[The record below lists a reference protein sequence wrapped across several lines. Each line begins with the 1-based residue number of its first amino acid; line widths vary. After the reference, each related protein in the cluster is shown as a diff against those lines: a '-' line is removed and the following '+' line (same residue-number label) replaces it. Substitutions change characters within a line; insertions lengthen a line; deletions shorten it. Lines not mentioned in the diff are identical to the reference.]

1 MSLLAVMLGQQQ
13 LRQHRPRLDPTATD
27 AELWR
32 VYRRSL
38 DPEQRREAALL
49 MTGRSAGD
57 LNRRRR
63 LLQGQGWGTAPLAA
77 VSLAL
82 AAETAERLGASQT
95 SLTLWRDVI
104 RRFPE
109 QASSA
114 WGRSRLGE
122 VEPLLQQEL
131 LTVQPR
137 HPAALATARALEAD
151 PLHGHRGALHLAR
164 WGVQWP
170 GSAARLRAA
179 CDANGTGAPDR
190 EQRQLLA
197 RGLAQLGDGTAGLA
211 CLQQQPPAAG
221 TALAIGRALLAGGR
235 EQRSEGEQL
244 LLDLTRR
251 FPMDSASDEAARL
264 LSEPLRPDPDLLDAL
279 PESLQKRS
287 AAVAAARV
295 RLAAGRGGAQVLTR
309 WPDDPAS
316 WQLQWDL
323 AREAL
328 LDGAW
333 GDARNWLTALPDG
346 AMPEPLEG
354 RRLFWHG
361 LAEQRLGNPDAANGI
376 WRRLIDGQRSGY
388 YRWRA
393 RVRLGEQ
400 TGLDLGEGSNST
412 SVSDVWT
419 PLNSADPMV
428 NRLWRLGLVD
438 QAWEQWRSSTDTVE
452 PLSRHEQLVEG
463 RLRLA
468 IGNTWTGLERLWRL
482 SLRWHSPNCSQ
493 RLLLQRQQLPRPFQ
507 EDFLAASEQH
517 DVAHDLL
524 LAISKQES
532 RFSPGVS
539 SVAGARGVMQ
549 LMPATAEEL
558 AGRNLSD
565 ADLADPS
572 LNIRLGAQYLR
583 QLMERW
589 QGDPMLVVASYNAGP
604 GAVSDWQPQT
614 LAQDPE
620 LWVER
625 IPYPETRYYTKKV
638 LDNLLGYLER
648 DRRFCEERA
657 GRIGQG
663 TTEPDPREQN
673 SREADDGEQGRRN
686 DADPDQIQP
695 REQNG

>member
-1 MSLLAVMLGQQQ
+1 MSLLAVVLGQQQ
-13 LRQHRPRLDPTATD
+13 LRQHRSRLDPTATD

-32 VYRRSL
+32 SYRRSL

-57 LNRRRR
+57 VNRRHR
-63 LLQGQGWGTAPLAA
+63 LLQGQGWGSAPLAA
-77 VSLAL
+77 VSLAM
-82 AAETAERLGASQT
+82 AAETAEQLGATQQSVQ
-95 SLTLWRDVI
+95 LWRDLI
-104 RRFPE
+104 RRFPD
-109 QASSA
+109 QAASA

-122 VEPLLQQEL
+122 SEPSLQQEL

-137 HPAALATARALEAD
+137 HPAALATAAALEPD
-151 PLHGHRGALHLAR
+151 PVHGHRGALHLAR

-170 GSAARLRAA
+170 GSAERLRAA
-179 CDANGTGAPDR
+179 CDANGTGAPDQN
-190 EQRQLLA
+190 QRQLLA
-197 RGLAQLGDGTAGLA
+197 LGLAELGDGTAGLA
-211 CLQQQPPAAG
+211 CLKQQQPAPK

-235 EQRSEGEQL
+235 DQRSEGEQL
-244 LLDLTRR
+244 LLELTQR
-251 FPMDSASDEAARL
+251 FPMDASSDEAARL
-264 LSEPLRPDPDLLDAL
+264 LSEPLRPDPGLLDAL
-279 PESLQKRS
+279 PPSLQERS

-295 RLAAGRGGAQVLTR
+295 RLAGGRGGAAVLTR

-328 LDGAW
+328 LDDAW
-333 GDARNWLTALPDG
+333 ADARHWLTALPDG

-361 LAEQRLGNPDAANGI
+361 RAEQQLGNRDAATGI

-393 RVRLGEQ
+393 RVRLDEQ
-400 TGLDLGEGSNST
+400 NELDLGKSSS
-412 SVSDVWT
+412 SVPENWA

-438 QAWEQWRSSTDTVE
+438 QAWEYWRTTTDTSK
-452 PLSRHEQLVEG
+452 PLTKQEQLVEG

-468 IGNTWTGLERLWRL
+468 IGNTWNGLDRLWRL
-482 SLRWHSPNCSQ
+482 SLRWHAPTCSQ
-493 RLLLQRQQLPRPFQ
+493 RLLLQRQQLPQPFQ
-507 EDFLAASEQH
+507 QEFLAASETH
-517 DVAHDLL
+517 GVAHDLL

-532 RFSPGVS
+532 RFSPGVQ
-539 SVAGARGVMQ
+539 SVAGARGMMQ

-558 AGRNLSD
+558 AGRSLSD
-565 ADLADPS
+565 AELNDPS
-572 LNIRLGAQYLR
+572 LNIRFGAQYLR

-589 QGDPMLVVASYNAGP
+589 QGDPMLVIASYNAGP

-614 LAQDPE
+614 LALDPE

-648 DRRFCEERA
+648 DRRFCEEGA

-663 TTEPDPREQN
+663 PTESD
-673 SREADDGEQGRRN
+673 S
-686 DADPDQIQP
+686 
-695 REQNG
+695 

>member
-1 MSLLAVMLGQQQ
+1 MSARSHLGSALLIGTAAVSLLALVLGQQQ
-13 LRQHRPRLDPTATD
+13 LRQHRSRLDPTATD

-32 VYRRSL
+32 SYRRSL

-57 LNRRRR
+57 VNRRHR
-63 LLQGQGWGTAPLAA
+63 LLQGQGWGSAPLAA
-77 VSLAL
+77 VSLAM
-82 AAETAERLGASQT
+82 AAETAEQLGATQQSAQ
-95 SLTLWRDVI
+95 LWRDLI
-104 RRFPE
+104 KRFPD
-109 QASSA
+109 QPASA

-122 VEPLLQQEL
+122 SEPSLQQKL

-137 HPAALATARALEAD
+137 HPAALATAAALEPD
-151 PLHGHRGALHLAR
+151 PVHGHRGALHLAR

-170 GSAARLRAA
+170 GSAERLRAA
-179 CDANGTGAPDR
+179 CDANGTGAPDQH
-190 EQRQLLA
+190 QRQLLA
-197 RGLAQLGDGTAGLA
+197 LGLAELGDGTAGLA
-211 CLQQQPPAAG
+211 CLKQQQPAPK

-235 EQRSEGEQL
+235 DQRSEGEQL
-244 LLDLTRR
+244 LLELTQR
-251 FPMDSASDEAARL
+251 FPMDASSDEAARL

-279 PESLQKRS
+279 PPSLQERS

-295 RLAAGRGGAQVLTR
+295 RLAAGRGGAAVLTR

-328 LDGAW
+328 LGGAW
-333 GDARNWLTALPDG
+333 ADARRWLTALPDG

-361 LAEQRLGNPDAANGI
+361 RAEQQLGNRDAATGI

-393 RVRLGEQ
+393 RVRLDEQ
-400 TGLDLGEGSNST
+400 NELDLGKSSS
-412 SVSDVWT
+412 SVREEWA

-438 QAWEQWRSSTDTVE
+438 QAWEYWRTTTDTSK
-452 PLSRHEQLVEG
+452 PLTKQEQLVEG

-468 IGNTWTGLERLWRL
+468 IGNTWNGLERLWRL
-482 SLRWHSPNCSQ
+482 SLRWHAPTCSQ

-507 EDFLAASEQH
+507 QEFLAASETH
-517 DVAHDLL
+517 GVAHDLL

-532 RFSPGVS
+532 RFSPGVQ
-539 SVAGARGVMQ
+539 SVAGARGMMQ

-558 AGRNLSD
+558 AGRSLSD
-565 ADLADPS
+565 AELNDPS
-572 LNIRLGAQYLR
+572 LNIRFGAQYLR

-589 QGDPMLVVASYNAGP
+589 QGDPMLVIASYNAGP

-614 LAQDPE
+614 LALDPE

-648 DRRFCEERA
+648 DRRFCEEGA

-663 TTEPDPREQN
+663 RTESD
-673 SREADDGEQGRRN
+673 S
-686 DADPDQIQP
+686 
-695 REQNG
+695 

>member
-1 MSLLAVMLGQQQ
+1 MSLLAVVLGQQQ
-13 LRQHRPRLDPTATD
+13 LLQHRSRLDPTATD

-32 VYRRSL
+32 FYRRSL

-57 LNRRRR
+57 VNRRHR
-63 LLQGQGWGTAPLAA
+63 LLQGQGWGSAPLAA
-77 VSLAL
+77 VSLAM
-82 AAETAERLGASQT
+82 AAETAEQLGATQQSVQ
-95 SLTLWRDVI
+95 LWRDLI
-104 RRFPE
+104 RRFPD
-109 QASSA
+109 QAASA

-122 VEPLLQQEL
+122 SEPSLQQKL

-137 HPAALATARALEAD
+137 HPAALATAAALEPD
-151 PLHGHRGALHLAR
+151 PVHGHRGALHLAR

-170 GSAARLRAA
+170 GSAERLRAA
-179 CDANGTGAPDR
+179 CDANDTGAPDQN
-190 EQRQLLA
+190 QRQLLA
-197 RGLAQLGDGTAGLA
+197 LGLAELGDGTAGLA
-211 CLQQQPPAAG
+211 CLKQQQPAPK

-235 EQRSEGEQL
+235 DQRSEGEQL
-244 LLDLTRR
+244 LLELTQR
-251 FPMDSASDEAARL
+251 FPMDASSDEAARL
-264 LSEPLRPDPDLLDAL
+264 LSEPLRPDPGLLDAL
-279 PESLQKRS
+279 PPSLQERS

-295 RLAAGRGGAQVLTR
+295 RLAGGRGGAAVLTR

-328 LDGAW
+328 LDDAW
-333 GDARNWLTALPDG
+333 ADARHWLTALPDG

-361 LAEQRLGNPDAANGI
+361 RAEQQLGNRDAATGI

-393 RVRLGEQ
+393 RVRLDEQ
-400 TGLDLGEGSNST
+400 NELDLGKSSS
-412 SVSDVWT
+412 SVPEDWA

-438 QAWEQWRSSTDTVE
+438 QAWEYWRTTTDTSK
-452 PLSRHEQLVEG
+452 PLTKQEQLVEG

-468 IGNTWTGLERLWRL
+468 IGNTWNGLDRLWRL
-482 SLRWHSPNCSQ
+482 SLRWHAPTCSQ
-493 RLLLQRQQLPRPFQ
+493 RLLLQRQQLPQPFQ
-507 EDFLAASEQH
+507 QEFLAASETH
-517 DVAHDLL
+517 GVAHDLL

-532 RFSPGVS
+532 RFSPGVQ
-539 SVAGARGVMQ
+539 SVAGARGMMQ

-558 AGRNLSD
+558 AGRSLSD
-565 ADLADPS
+565 AELNDPS
-572 LNIRLGAQYLR
+572 LNIRFGAQYLR

-589 QGDPMLVVASYNAGP
+589 QGDPMLVIASYNAGP

-614 LAQDPE
+614 LALDPE

-648 DRRFCEERA
+648 DRRFCEEGA
-657 GRIGQG
+657 SRIGQG
-663 TTEPDPREQN
+663 PTESD
-673 SREADDGEQGRRN
+673 S
-686 DADPDQIQP
+686 
-695 REQNG
+695 

>member
-1 MSLLAVMLGQQQ
+1 MSLLAVVLGQQQ
-13 LRQHRPRLDPTATD
+13 LLQHRSRLDPTATD

-32 VYRRSL
+32 FYRRSL

-57 LNRRRR
+57 VNRRHR
-63 LLQGQGWGTAPLAA
+63 LLQGQGWGSAPLAA
-77 VSLAL
+77 VSLAM
-82 AAETAERLGASQT
+82 AAETAEQLGATQQSVQ
-95 SLTLWRDVI
+95 LWRDLI
-104 RRFPE
+104 RRFPD
-109 QASSA
+109 QAASA

-122 VEPLLQQEL
+122 SEPSLQQKL

-137 HPAALATARALEAD
+137 HPAALATAAALEPD
-151 PLHGHRGALHLAR
+151 PVHGHRGALHLAR

-170 GSAARLRAA
+170 GSAERLRAA
-179 CDANGTGAPDR
+179 CDANDTGAPDQN
-190 EQRQLLA
+190 QRQLLA
-197 RGLAQLGDGTAGLA
+197 LGLAELGDGTAGLA
-211 CLQQQPPAAG
+211 CLKQQQPAPK

-235 EQRSEGEQL
+235 DQRSEGEQL
-244 LLDLTRR
+244 LLELTQR
-251 FPMDSASDEAARL
+251 FPMNASSDEAARL
-264 LSEPLRPDPDLLDAL
+264 LSEPLRPDPGLLDAL
-279 PESLQKRS
+279 PPSLQERS

-295 RLAAGRGGAQVLTR
+295 RLAGGRGGAAVLTR

-328 LDGAW
+328 LDDAW
-333 GDARNWLTALPDG
+333 ADARHWLTALPDG

-361 LAEQRLGNPDAANGI
+361 RAEQQLGNRDAATGI

-393 RVRLGEQ
+393 RVRLDEQ
-400 TGLDLGEGSNST
+400 NELDLGKSSS
-412 SVSDVWT
+412 SVPEDWA

-438 QAWEQWRSSTDTVE
+438 QAWEYWRTTTDTSK
-452 PLSRHEQLVEG
+452 PLTKQEQLVEG

-468 IGNTWTGLERLWRL
+468 IGNTWNGLDRLWRL
-482 SLRWHSPNCSQ
+482 SLRWHAPTCSQ
-493 RLLLQRQQLPRPFQ
+493 RLLLQRQQLPQPFQ
-507 EDFLAASEQH
+507 QEFLAASETH
-517 DVAHDLL
+517 GVAHDLL

-532 RFSPGVS
+532 RFSPGVQ
-539 SVAGARGVMQ
+539 SVAGARGMMQ

-558 AGRNLSD
+558 AGRSLSD
-565 ADLADPS
+565 AELNDPS
-572 LNIRLGAQYLR
+572 MNIRFGAQYLR

-589 QGDPMLVVASYNAGP
+589 QGDPMLVIASYNAGP

-614 LAQDPE
+614 LALDPE

-648 DRRFCEERA
+648 DRRFCEEGA
-657 GRIGQG
+657 SRIGQG
-663 TTEPDPREQN
+663 PTESD
-673 SREADDGEQGRRN
+673 S
-686 DADPDQIQP
+686 
-695 REQNG
+695 

>member
-1 MSLLAVMLGQQQ
+1 MSLLAVVLGQQQ
-13 LRQHRPRLDPTATD
+13 LHQHRSRLDPTATD

-32 VYRRSL
+32 SYRRSL

-57 LNRRRR
+57 VNRRHR
-63 LLQGQGWGTAPLAA
+63 LLQGQGWGSAPLAA
-77 VSLAL
+77 VSLAM
-82 AAETAERLGASQT
+82 AAETAEQLGATQQSVQ
-95 SLTLWRDVI
+95 LWRDLI
-104 RRFPE
+104 RRFPD
-109 QASSA
+109 QAASA

-122 VEPLLQQEL
+122 SEPSLQQKL

-137 HPAALATARALEAD
+137 HPAALATAAALEPD
-151 PLHGHRGALHLAR
+151 PVNGHRGALHLAR

-170 GSAARLRAA
+170 GSAERLRAA
-179 CDANGTGAPDR
+179 CDANDTGAPDQN
-190 EQRQLLA
+190 QRQLLA
-197 RGLAQLGDGTAGLA
+197 LGLAELGDGTAGLA
-211 CLQQQPPAAG
+211 CLKQQQPAPK

-235 EQRSEGEQL
+235 DQRSEGEQL
-244 LLDLTRR
+244 LLELTQR
-251 FPMDSASDEAARL
+251 FPMDASSDEAARL
-264 LSEPLRPDPDLLDAL
+264 LSEPLRPDPGLLDAL
-279 PESLQKRS
+279 PPSLQERS

-295 RLAAGRGGAQVLTR
+295 RLAGGRGGAAVLTR

-328 LDGAW
+328 LDDAW
-333 GDARNWLTALPDG
+333 ADARHWLTALPDG

-361 LAEQRLGNPDAANGI
+361 RAEQQLGNRDAATGI

-393 RVRLGEQ
+393 RVRLDEQ
-400 TGLDLGEGSNST
+400 NELDLGKSSS
-412 SVSDVWT
+412 SVPEDWA

-438 QAWEQWRSSTDTVE
+438 QAWEYWRTTTDTSK
-452 PLSRHEQLVEG
+452 PLTKQEQLVEG

-468 IGNTWTGLERLWRL
+468 IGNTWNGLDRLWRL
-482 SLRWHSPNCSQ
+482 SLRWHAPTCSQ
-493 RLLLQRQQLPRPFQ
+493 RLLLQRQQLPQPFQ
-507 EDFLAASEQH
+507 EEFLAASKTH
-517 DVAHDLL
+517 GVAHDLL
-524 LAISKQES
+524 MAISKQES
-532 RFSPGVS
+532 RFSPGVQ
-539 SVAGARGVMQ
+539 SVAGARGMMQ

-558 AGRNLSD
+558 AGRSLSD
-565 ADLADPS
+565 AELNDPS
-572 LNIRLGAQYLR
+572 LNIRFGAQYLR

-589 QGDPMLVVASYNAGP
+589 QGDPMLVIASYNAGP

-614 LAQDPE
+614 LALDPE

-648 DRRFCEERA
+648 DRRFCEEGA
-657 GRIGQG
+657 SRIGQG
-663 TTEPDPREQN
+663 PTESD
-673 SREADDGEQGRRN
+673 S
-686 DADPDQIQP
+686 
-695 REQNG
+695 

>member
-1 MSLLAVMLGQQQ
+1 MSLLAVVLGQQQ
-13 LRQHRPRLDPTATD
+13 LLQHRSRLDPTATD

-32 VYRRSL
+32 FYRRSL

-57 LNRRRR
+57 VNRRHR
-63 LLQGQGWGTAPLAA
+63 LLQGQGWGSAPLAA
-77 VSLAL
+77 VSLAM
-82 AAETAERLGASQT
+82 AAETAEQLGATQQSVQ
-95 SLTLWRDVI
+95 LWRDLI
-104 RRFPE
+104 RRFPD
-109 QASSA
+109 QAASA

-122 VEPLLQQEL
+122 SEPSLQQKL

-137 HPAALATARALEAD
+137 HPAALATAAALEPD
-151 PLHGHRGALHLAR
+151 PVHGHRGALHLAR

-170 GSAARLRAA
+170 GSAERLRAA
-179 CDANGTGAPDR
+179 CDANDTGAPDQN
-190 EQRQLLA
+190 QRQLLA
-197 RGLAQLGDGTAGLA
+197 LGLAELGDGTAGLA
-211 CLQQQPPAAG
+211 CLKQQQPAPK

-235 EQRSEGEQL
+235 DQRSEGEQL
-244 LLDLTRR
+244 LLELTQR
-251 FPMDSASDEAARL
+251 FPMDASSDEAARL
-264 LSEPLRPDPDLLDAL
+264 LSEPLRPDPGLLDAL
-279 PESLQKRS
+279 PPSLQERS

-295 RLAAGRGGAQVLTR
+295 RLAGGRGGAAVLTR

-328 LDGAW
+328 LDDAW
-333 GDARNWLTALPDG
+333 ADARHWLTALPDG

-361 LAEQRLGNPDAANGI
+361 RAEQQLGNRDAATGI

-393 RVRLGEQ
+393 RVRLDEQ
-400 TGLDLGEGSNST
+400 NELDLGKSSS
-412 SVSDVWT
+412 SVPEDWA

-438 QAWEQWRSSTDTVE
+438 QAWEYWRTTTDTSK
-452 PLSRHEQLVEG
+452 PLTKQEQLVEG

-468 IGNTWTGLERLWRL
+468 IGNTWNGLDRLWRL
-482 SLRWHSPNCSQ
+482 SLRWHAPTCSQ
-493 RLLLQRQQLPRPFQ
+493 RLLLQRQQLPQPFQ
-507 EDFLAASEQH
+507 QEFLAASETH
-517 DVAHDLL
+517 GVAHDLL

-532 RFSPGVS
+532 RFSPGVQ
-539 SVAGARGVMQ
+539 SVAGARGMMQ

-558 AGRNLSD
+558 AGRSLSD
-565 ADLADPS
+565 AELNDPS
-572 LNIRLGAQYLR
+572 MNIRFGAQYLR

-589 QGDPMLVVASYNAGP
+589 QGDPMLVIASYNAGP

-614 LAQDPE
+614 LALDPE

-648 DRRFCEERA
+648 DRRFCEEGA
-657 GRIGQG
+657 SRIGQG
-663 TTEPDPREQN
+663 PTESD
-673 SREADDGEQGRRN
+673 S
-686 DADPDQIQP
+686 
-695 REQNG
+695 

>member
-1 MSLLAVMLGQQQ
+1 MSLLAVVLGQQQ
-13 LRQHRPRLDPTATD
+13 LLQHRSRLDPTATD

-32 VYRRSL
+32 FYRRSL

-57 LNRRRR
+57 VNRRHR
-63 LLQGQGWGTAPLAA
+63 LLQGQGWGSAPLAA
-77 VSLAL
+77 VSLAM
-82 AAETAERLGASQT
+82 AAETAEQLGATQQSVQ
-95 SLTLWRDVI
+95 LWRDLI
-104 RRFPE
+104 RRFPD
-109 QASSA
+109 QAASA

-122 VEPLLQQEL
+122 SEPSLQQKL

-137 HPAALATARALEAD
+137 HPAALATAAALEPD
-151 PLHGHRGALHLAR
+151 PVHGHRGALHLAR

-170 GSAARLRAA
+170 GSAERLRAA
-179 CDANGTGAPDR
+179 CDANGTGAPDQN
-190 EQRQLLA
+190 QRQLLA
-197 RGLAQLGDGTAGLA
+197 LGLAELGDGTAGLA
-211 CLQQQPPAAG
+211 CLKQQQPAPK

-235 EQRSEGEQL
+235 DQRSEGEQL
-244 LLDLTRR
+244 LLELTQR
-251 FPMDSASDEAARL
+251 FPMDASSDEAARL
-264 LSEPLRPDPDLLDAL
+264 LSEPLRPDPGLLDAL
-279 PESLQKRS
+279 PPSLQERS

-295 RLAAGRGGAQVLTR
+295 RLAGGRGGAAVLTR

-328 LDGAW
+328 LDDAW
-333 GDARNWLTALPDG
+333 ADARHWLTALPDG

-361 LAEQRLGNPDAANGI
+361 RAEQQLGNRDAATGI

-393 RVRLGEQ
+393 RVRLDEQ
-400 TGLDLGEGSNST
+400 NELDLGKSSS
-412 SVSDVWT
+412 SVPEDWA

-438 QAWEQWRSSTDTVE
+438 QAWEYWRTTTDTSK
-452 PLSRHEQLVEG
+452 PLTKQEQLVEG

-468 IGNTWTGLERLWRL
+468 IGNTWNGLDRLWRL
-482 SLRWHSPNCSQ
+482 SLRWHAPTCSQ
-493 RLLLQRQQLPRPFQ
+493 RLLLQRQQLPQPFQ
-507 EDFLAASEQH
+507 QEFLAASETH
-517 DVAHDLL
+517 GVAHDLL

-532 RFSPGVS
+532 RFSPGVQ
-539 SVAGARGVMQ
+539 SVAGARGMMQ

-558 AGRNLSD
+558 AGRSLSD
-565 ADLADPS
+565 AELNDPS
-572 LNIRLGAQYLR
+572 MNIRFGAQYLR

-589 QGDPMLVVASYNAGP
+589 QGDPMLVIASYNAGP

-614 LAQDPE
+614 LALDPE

-648 DRRFCEERA
+648 DRRFCEEGA
-657 GRIGQG
+657 SRIGQG
-663 TTEPDPREQN
+663 PTESD
-673 SREADDGEQGRRN
+673 S
-686 DADPDQIQP
+686 
-695 REQNG
+695 

>member
-1 MSLLAVMLGQQQ
+1 MSARSLLGSALLIGTAASSLLALALGQQQ
-13 LRQHRPRLDPTATD
+13 LRQHRYRLNPTATD

-32 VYRRSL
+32 FYRRSL

-49 MTGRSAGD
+49 MTSRSAGD
-57 LNRRRR
+57 VNRRHR
-63 LLQGQGWGTAPLAA
+63 LLQGQGWGAAPLAA
-77 VSLAL
+77 VSLAM
-82 AAETAERLGASQT
+82 AAETAEQRGASQQ
-95 SLTLWRDVI
+95 SVRLWRALI

-109 QASSA
+109 QAASA

-122 VEPLLQQEL
+122 SEPSLHQEL
-131 LTVQPR
+131 LTIQPR
-137 HPAALATARALEAD
+137 HPAALATAQVLEPD
-151 PLHGHRGALHLAR
+151 PVHGHRGALHLAR

-170 GSAARLRAA
+170 GGAARLRAA
-179 CDANGTGAPDR
+179 CDANGTGAPDQK
-190 EQRQLLA
+190 QRQLLA
-197 RGLAQLGDGTAGLA
+197 LGLAQLGDGSAGLA
-211 CLQQQPPAAG
+211 CLRQQQPAPR

-244 LLDLTRR
+244 LLDLTQR
-251 FPMDSASDEAARL
+251 FPMDASSDEAARL
-264 LSEPLRPDPDLLDAL
+264 LSEPLLPDPGLLDGL
-279 PESLQKRS
+279 PPSLQERS

-295 RLAAGRGGAQVLTR
+295 RLAAGRGGAEALTR

-333 GDARNWLTALPDG
+333 DDARSWLTALPDG
-346 AMPEPLEG
+346 TMPEPLEG

-361 LAEQRLGNPDAANGI
+361 LAEQRLGNPDAAAGI
-376 WRRLIDGQRSGY
+376 WRQLIDGQRSGY

-400 TGLDLGEGSNST
+400 TGLDLSEGSSST
-412 SVSDVWT
+412 SVPDRWT

-438 QAWEQWRSSTDTVE
+438 QAWEQWRSTTDTSG
-452 PLSRHEQLVEG
+452 PLTKQEQLVEG

-468 IGNTWTGLERLWRL
+468 IGNTWNGLDRLWRL
-482 SLRWHSPNCSQ
+482 SLRWHSPTCSQ
-493 RLLLQRQQLPRPFQ
+493 RRLLQRQQLPQPFQ
-507 EDFLAASEQH
+507 QEFLAAAETH
-517 DVAHDLL
+517 GVAQDLL

-532 RFSPGVS
+532 RFSPGVQ
-539 SVAGARGVMQ
+539 SVAGARGMMQ

-558 AGRNLSD
+558 AGRSLD
-565 ADLADPS
+565 DVELDEPS

-589 QGDPMLVVASYNAGP
+589 QGDPMLVIASYNAGP
-604 GAVSDWQPQT
+604 GAVSDWQPQDLT
-614 LAQDPE
+614 LDPE

-648 DRRFCEERA
+648 DRRFCEEGA

-663 TTEPDPREQN
+663 PT
-673 SREADDGEQGRRN
+673 
-686 DADPDQIQP
+686 DPDS
-695 REQNG
+695 

>member
-1 MSLLAVMLGQQQ
+1 MSLLAVVLGQQQ
-13 LRQHRPRLDPTATD
+13 LRQHRSRLDPTATD

-32 VYRRSL
+32 SYRRSL

-57 LNRRRR
+57 VNRRHR
-63 LLQGQGWGTAPLAA
+63 LLQGQGWGSAPLAA
-77 VSLAL
+77 VSLAM
-82 AAETAERLGASQT
+82 AAETAEQLGATQQSVQ
-95 SLTLWRDVI
+95 LWRDLI
-104 RRFPE
+104 RRFPD
-109 QASSA
+109 QAASA

-122 VEPLLQQEL
+122 SEPSLQQEL

-137 HPAALATARALEAD
+137 HPAALATAAALEPD
-151 PLHGHRGALHLAR
+151 PVHGHRGALHLAR

-170 GSAARLRAA
+170 GSAERLRAA
-179 CDANGTGAPDR
+179 CDANGTGAPDQN
-190 EQRQLLA
+190 QRQLLA
-197 RGLAQLGDGTAGLA
+197 LGLAELGDGTAGLA
-211 CLQQQPPAAG
+211 CLKQQQPAPK

-235 EQRSEGEQL
+235 DQRSEGEQL
-244 LLDLTRR
+244 LLELTQR
-251 FPMDSASDEAARL
+251 FPMNASSDEAARL
-264 LSEPLRPDPDLLDAL
+264 LSEPLRPDPGLLNAL
-279 PESLQKRS
+279 PPSLQERS

-295 RLAAGRGGAQVLTR
+295 RLAGGRGGAAVLTR

-328 LDGAW
+328 LDDAW
-333 GDARNWLTALPDG
+333 ADARHWLTALPDG

-361 LAEQRLGNPDAANGI
+361 RAEQQLGNRDAATGI

-393 RVRLGEQ
+393 RVRLDEQ
-400 TGLDLGEGSNST
+400 NELDLGKSSS
-412 SVSDVWT
+412 SVPEDWA

-438 QAWEQWRSSTDTVE
+438 QAWEYWRTTTDTSK
-452 PLSRHEQLVEG
+452 PLTKQEQLVEG

-468 IGNTWTGLERLWRL
+468 IGNTWNGLDRLWRL
-482 SLRWHSPNCSQ
+482 SLRWHAPTCSQ
-493 RLLLQRQQLPRPFQ
+493 RLLLQRQQLPQPFQ
-507 EDFLAASEQH
+507 QEFLAASETH
-517 DVAHDLL
+517 GVAHDLL

-532 RFSPGVS
+532 RFSPGVQ
-539 SVAGARGVMQ
+539 SVAGARGMMQ

-558 AGRNLSD
+558 AGRSLSD
-565 ADLADPS
+565 VELNDPS
-572 LNIRLGAQYLR
+572 LNIRFGAQYLR

-589 QGDPMLVVASYNAGP
+589 QGDPMLVIASYNAGP

-614 LAQDPE
+614 LELDPE

-648 DRRFCEERA
+648 DRRFCEEGA

-663 TTEPDPREQN
+663 PTESD
-673 SREADDGEQGRRN
+673 S
-686 DADPDQIQP
+686 
-695 REQNG
+695 

>member
-1 MSLLAVMLGQQQ
+1 MSLLAVVLGQQQ
-13 LRQHRPRLDPTATD
+13 LRQHRSRLDPTATD

-32 VYRRSL
+32 FYRRSL

-57 LNRRRR
+57 VNRRHR
-63 LLQGQGWGTAPLAA
+63 LLQGQGWGSAPLAA
-77 VSLAL
+77 VSLAM
-82 AAETAERLGASQT
+82 AAETAEQLGATQQSVQ
-95 SLTLWRDVI
+95 LWRDLI
-104 RRFPE
+104 RRFPD
-109 QASSA
+109 QAASA

-122 VEPLLQQEL
+122 SEPSLQQEL

-137 HPAALATARALEAD
+137 HPAALATAAALEPD
-151 PLHGHRGALHLAR
+151 PVHGHRGALHLAR

-170 GSAARLRAA
+170 GSAERLRAA
-179 CDANGTGAPDR
+179 CDANGTGAPDQN
-190 EQRQLLA
+190 QRQLLA
-197 RGLAQLGDGTAGLA
+197 LGLAKLGDGTAGLA
-211 CLQQQPPAAG
+211 CLKQQQPAPK

-235 EQRSEGEQL
+235 DQRSEGEQL
-244 LLDLTRR
+244 LLELTQR
-251 FPMDSASDEAARL
+251 FPMDASSDEAARL
-264 LSEPLRPDPDLLDAL
+264 LSEPLRPDPGLLDAL
-279 PESLQKRS
+279 PPSLQERS

-295 RLAAGRGGAQVLTR
+295 RLAGGRGGAAVLTR

-328 LDGAW
+328 LDDAW
-333 GDARNWLTALPDG
+333 ADARHWLTALPDG

-361 LAEQRLGNPDAANGI
+361 RAEQQLGNRDAATGI

-393 RVRLGEQ
+393 RVRLDEQ
-400 TGLDLGEGSNST
+400 NELDLGKSSS
-412 SVSDVWT
+412 SVPEDWA

-438 QAWEQWRSSTDTVE
+438 QAWEYWRTTTDTSK
-452 PLSRHEQLVEG
+452 PLTKQEQLVEG

-468 IGNTWTGLERLWRL
+468 IGNTWNGLDRLWRL
-482 SLRWHSPNCSQ
+482 SLRWHAPTCSQ
-493 RLLLQRQQLPRPFQ
+493 RLLLQRQQLPQPFQ
-507 EDFLAASEQH
+507 QEFLAASETH
-517 DVAHDLL
+517 GVAHDLL

-532 RFSPGVS
+532 RFSPGVQ
-539 SVAGARGVMQ
+539 SVAGARGMMQ

-558 AGRNLSD
+558 AGRSLSD
-565 ADLADPS
+565 AELNDPS
-572 LNIRLGAQYLR
+572 LNIRFGAQYLR

-589 QGDPMLVVASYNAGP
+589 QGDPMLVIASYNAGP

-614 LAQDPE
+614 LALDPE

-648 DRRFCEERA
+648 DRRFCEEGA
-657 GRIGQG
+657 SRIGQG
-663 TTEPDPREQN
+663 PTESD
-673 SREADDGEQGRRN
+673 S
-686 DADPDQIQP
+686 
-695 REQNG
+695 

>member
-1 MSLLAVMLGQQQ
+1 MSLLAVVLGQQQ

-32 VYRRSL
+32 FYRRSL

-57 LNRRRR
+57 VNRRQR
-63 LLQGQGWGTAPLAA
+63 LLQGQGWGSAPLAA
-77 VSLAL
+77 VSLAM
-82 AAETAERLGASQT
+82 AAETAEQLGATQQSVQ
-95 SLTLWRDVI
+95 LWRDLI
-104 RRFPE
+104 RRFPD
-109 QASSA
+109 QAASA

-122 VEPLLQQEL
+122 SEPSLQQKL

-137 HPAALATARALEAD
+137 HPAALATAAALEPD
-151 PLHGHRGALHLAR
+151 PVHGHRGALHLAR

-170 GSAARLRAA
+170 GSAERLRAA
-179 CDANGTGAPDR
+179 CDANDTGAPDQN
-190 EQRQLLA
+190 QRQLLA
-197 RGLAQLGDGTAGLA
+197 LGLAELGDGTAGLA
-211 CLQQQPPAAG
+211 CLKQQQPAPK
-221 TALAIGRALLAGGR
+221 TALAIGRALLAGGHD
-235 EQRSEGEQL
+235 QRSEGEQL
-244 LLDLTRR
+244 LLELTQR
-251 FPMDSASDEAARL
+251 FPMDASSDEAARL
-264 LSEPLRPDPDLLDAL
+264 LSEPLRPDPGLLDAL
-279 PESLQKRS
+279 PPSLQERS

-295 RLAAGRGGAQVLTR
+295 RLAAGRGGAAVLTR

-323 AREAL
+323 VREAL

-333 GDARNWLTALPDG
+333 ADARRWLTALPDG

-361 LAEQRLGNPDAANGI
+361 RAEQQLGNRDAATGI

-393 RVRLGEQ
+393 RVRLDEQ
-400 TGLDLGEGSNST
+400 NELDLGKSSS
-412 SVSDVWT
+412 SVPEDWA

-438 QAWEQWRSSTDTVE
+438 QAWEYWRTTTDTSK
-452 PLSRHEQLVEG
+452 PLTKQEQLVEG

-468 IGNTWTGLERLWRL
+468 IGNTWNGLDRLWRL
-482 SLRWHSPNCSQ
+482 SLRWHAPTCSQ
-493 RLLLQRQQLPRPFQ
+493 RLLLQRQQLPQPFQ
-507 EDFLAASEQH
+507 QEFLAASETH
-517 DVAHDLL
+517 GVAHDLL

-532 RFSPGVS
+532 RFSPGVQ

-558 AGRNLSD
+558 AGRSLSD
-565 ADLADPS
+565 EELNNPS
-572 LNIRLGAQYLR
+572 LNIRFGAQYLR

-589 QGDPMLVVASYNAGP
+589 QGDPMLVIASYNAGP

-614 LAQDPE
+614 LELDPE

-648 DRRFCEERA
+648 DRRFCEEGA

-663 TTEPDPREQN
+663 PTESD
-673 SREADDGEQGRRN
+673 S
-686 DADPDQIQP
+686 
-695 REQNG
+695 